1 MKLDPNIE
9 HPLPH
14 NLDAERAILGAILL
28 GANGANEAISQLQLT
43 DFFLPQHRTIFRH
56 MRLLRERGDPVDDLV
71 LLYESLTV
79 SNDLE
84 AAGGAAYVSQ
94 VPEGLPR
101 LNNIPQYVEIVRAKA
116 QLRKRAHIAETILQM
131 ALGANGNASEVL
143 QNIAGLSAQLRD
155 EVGQKRIL
163 KFRSGAEIATMDEPI
178 EWIVPGFVAKGGI
191 TELGAK
197 VKAGKTTLVMELVRA
212 VGDGA
217 NFLDRPTLKTPTVY
231 LTEQPSA
238 SFRQANGTSRSSRAQ
253 RFSLPTAQRHAG
265 NAMDGSRSGGY

>member
-1 MKLDPNIE
+1 VKLDPNIE

-101 LNNIPQYVEIVRAKA
+101 LNNIPHYVEIVRAKA

-143 QNIAGLSAQLRD
+143 
-155 EVGQKRIL
+155 
-163 KFRSGAEIATMDEPI
+163 
-178 EWIVPGFVAKGGI
+178 
-191 TELGAK
+191 
-197 VKAGKTTLVMELVRA
+197 
-212 VGDGA
+212 
-217 NFLDRPTLKTPTVY
+217 
-231 LTEQPSA
+231 
-238 SFRQANGTSRSSRAQ
+238 
-253 RFSLPTAQRHAG
+253 H
-265 NAMDGSRSGGY
+265 